1 MARYHVR
8 ADGSMGVCTAKEGNC
23 PFGGEEGT
31 KHFTSESE
39 ARSYSEKIVAEQ
51 SRSSKGLKRSN
62 GGGGSDVPPNGSS
75 VGYADSPYNKWASV
89 PDPAPNADNMAE
101 EFTKDM
107 GLTKLPD
114 PNDPMTKA
122 RHHIMRELR
131 VLDSN
136 GHFGGPSY
144 YDNLHTKFKSRNWHY
159 LHENPE
165 TIVQESGEV
174 STLDLEDVG
183 LGDVPKEDVTINDL
197 PFGYDD
203 TDMISDYYNCPVPG
217 GDKTLMCVSGVQ
229 LHRDGTG
236 TYWKYSIDLP
246 EDPDPLPDEYEEEG
260 DVFDEKA
267 YNAYVESFWEEYNPM
282 DHIRKVTFDAS
293 SPEAIDKFIAHEKS
307 ISLAV

>member
-62 GGGGSDVPPNGSS
+62 GGGGSDVPPNDSS
-75 VGYADSPYNKWASV
+75 VSYADSPYNKWASV

-144 YDNLHTKFKSRNWHY
+144 YDNLPSDYKYRDWHY
-159 LHENPE
+159 LHESPD
-165 TIVQESGEV
+165 TIINDSYYQDLDERE
-174 STLDLEDVG
+174 TLDLEDMG

-197 PFGYDD
+197 PFGYEHNDLL
-203 TDMISDYYNCPVPG
+203 SNYY
-217 GDKTLMCVSGVQ
+217 GDFVSGEDETLVSMRSVQ

-236 TYWKYSIDLP
+236 TYWSYDIDVPDEP
-246 EDPDPLPDEYEEEG
+246 EDPDNYDEDAYE
-260 DVFDEKA
+260 D
-267 YNAYVESFWEEYNPM
+267 YVSSFWEDYNPL
-282 DHIRKVTFDAS
+282 DHAHEVTFDAS
-293 SPEAIDKFIAHEKS
+293 SPEAIDKFFN
-307 ISLAV
+307 SLKK